1 MRCDTE
7 IPSAVCAEISSL
19 YALSATAGN
28 RARDRSSKT
37 HNHTRRNAMLYS
49 YAMLTVDQLKA
60 IQKLEE
66 ELGKTL
72 VAFQGQDID
81 ISELAPE
88 ELKRIEDEEKKLGL
102 SLVSVVS

>member
-1 MRCDTE
+1 
-7 IPSAVCAEISSL
+7 
-19 YALSATAGN
+19 
-28 RARDRSSKT
+28 
-37 HNHTRRNAMLYS
+37 MLYS